1 MSRVQ
6 STTPSGIIRPTR
18 RRQAYPGELPVLL
31 ERIDAGVFSGAE
43 VDAIERL
50 MPDAIETL
58 MARGKAK
65 QETPANS
72 KALPARPHRDS
83 NR

>member
-6 STTPSGIIRPTR
+6 GTKQFIRPTR
-18 RRQAYPGELPVLL
+18 KRQADPGELPGLL
-31 ERIDAGVFSGAE
+31 ERIDASVFSGAE

-50 MPDAIETL
+50 MNDAIETL
-58 MARGKAK
+58 MTRGMARPQASSH
-65 QETPANS
+65 T
-72 KALPARPHRDS
+72 KALPARHHRDS